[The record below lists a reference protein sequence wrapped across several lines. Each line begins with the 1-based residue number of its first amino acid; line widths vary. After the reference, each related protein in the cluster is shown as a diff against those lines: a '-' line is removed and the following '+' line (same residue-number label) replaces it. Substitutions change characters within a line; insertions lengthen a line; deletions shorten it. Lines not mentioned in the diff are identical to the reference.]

1 LFFIL
6 CCEHFLLLPVSKSMA
21 QILKPVDA
29 TDSFRTYMKNKA
41 IIFTSILLL
50 AACDDSDTT
59 QRSELVGETTEAVD
73 ETTETVD
80 ETETIDYTQISC
92 DDELTQALSL
102 INELRSQTQ
111 VCGTT
116 TYDAVEALTWN
127 DALTA
132 AAKEHSNNM
141 ANYNFFS
148 HTGLDDSSAGDRITA
163 QGYTWSSYAENIAAG
178 QRSVQSV
185 VDGWMQSEGHC
196 KNIMS
201 SNVTEMGLACS
212 INADADYT
220 TYWTQDF
227 TSPR

>member
-1 LFFIL
+1 
-6 CCEHFLLLPVSKSMA
+6 
-21 QILKPVDA
+21 
-29 TDSFRTYMKNKA
+29 MKNKA
-41 IIFTSILLL
+41 LMLTSFLLL
-50 AACDDSDTT
+50 AGCDDTDSTQVSDPINAIA
-59 QRSELVGETTEAVD
+59 EPVD
-73 ETTETVD
+73 ETTAPVDETTGPVDEIAVPIDVPVNETETVD
-80 ETETIDYTQISC
+80 YSQISC
-92 DDELTQALSL
+92 DDVLTEALTL

-116 TYDAVEALTWN
+116 TYDAVDALTWN

-132 AAKEHSNNM
+132 AAKEHSDNM

-148 HTGLDDSSAGDRITA
+148 HTGLDKSSVGDRITD
-163 QGYTWSSYAENIAAG
+163 QGYTWSSYGENIAAG

-201 SNVTEMGLACS
+201 ANVTQMGLACS
-212 INADADYT
+212 VNSDADYT

-227 TSPR
+227 ARPR